1 MNVSRFGQ
9 KLAVPSGIGQLME
22 DLGAALCRRG
32 EVCMLG
38 GGNPAH
44 IPEVEQCWRRSMA
57 ALLADGRRFEQAVG
71 RYDPPQGNLEFI
83 EAMAGL
89 LRRRFGWPLGPRNI
103 ALTGGSQLAF
113 FILFNLFAGAYE
125 DGTQRKVLFPLLPE
139 YIGYA
144 DVGLTRDFFAVH
156 KPQIEHLDEHTF
168 KYRVDFDR
176 LEVADDV
183 GAICVSRPTNPTG
196 NVLTKEELERLRG
209 LARARGIPLILDNA
223 YGTPFPNI
231 IFTDAEP
238 VWDENIIVSMSLSKL
253 GLPAA
258 RTGIVIARQEI
269 IEMVARVNAVIC
281 LAPGGMGPALVTDL
295 VRSEE
300 IIRVS
305 REVIRPFYEKKVQEV
320 LPCIHGRLRGLD
332 YHVHKP
338 EGAFF
343 VWLWFP
349 NLPITDE
356 QLYEHLK
363 QRNVFVVPGHHFFP
377 GLAEP
382 WSHVRE
388 CIRVSYAQTPEV
400 VAAGLQAIAE
410 EVRRAYGT
418 KS

>member
-1 MNVSRFGQ
+1 MKVSKFGQ

-44 IPEVEQCWRRSMA
+44 VPEVEQCLRRSVA
-57 ALLADGRRFEQAVG
+57 ALLADGRRFERVVG
-71 RYDPPQGNLEFI
+71 CYDPPQGHLEFI

-89 LRRRFGWPLGPRNI
+89 LRRRFGWPLGSRNI
-103 ALTGGSQLAF
+103 ALTSGSQLAF
-113 FILFNLFAGAYE
+113 FILFNLFAGEYE
-125 DGTQRKVLFPLLPE
+125 DGTRKRVLFPLIPE
-139 YIGYA
+139 YIGYT
-144 DVGLTRDFFAVH
+144 DTGLTRDFFAAH
-156 KPQIEHLDEHTF
+156 KPQIEHLDGHTF

-176 LEVADDV
+176 LKIADDI

-196 NVLTKEELERLRG
+196 NVLTNEELERLSA

-238 VWDENIIVSMSLSKL
+238 VWDENIVVSMSLSKL
-253 GLPAA
+253 GLPAV
-258 RTGIVIARQEI
+258 RTGIVIAREEI

-305 REVIRPFYEKKVQEV
+305 RDVIRPFYEKKVQEV
-320 LPCIHGRLRGLD
+320 LPCIHGCLRGLD

-349 NLPITDE
+349 NLPITNQ
-356 QLYEHLK
+356 QLYERLK
-363 QRNVFVVPGHHFFP
+363 QRNVFVIPGHHFFP
-377 GLAEP
+377 GLVEP

-388 CIRVSYAQTPEV
+388 CIRISYAQSPEV
-400 VAAGLQAIAE
+400 VAAGLQTVAE
-410 EVRRAYGT
+410 EVRRACEGRP
-418 KS
+418 